1 MNEEDN
7 EDSKDNDR
15 RGEGGGSGDDDEV
28 GKNLLYLLQIWLG
41 TDVLFCLAFVYN
53 AFHSPVV
60 KLGGRECD
68 KFDIWVIWVTGKNL

>member
-1 MNEEDN
+1 MRIQRITIEGEKEE
-7 EDSKDNDR
+7 
-15 RGEGGGSGDDDEV
+15 
-28 GKNLLYLLQIWLG
+28 
-41 TDVLFCLAFVYN
+41 VLVMTMRLVRTCCIFFKFDLVLTFSFALAFVYN